1 MSQST
6 PLNITLVG
14 AGTIGLSFAA
24 LHLDHASRP
33 GSDQLHLTIYDTR
46 PDLESYVTKILPT
59 YIPFSFKRLPGR
71 SPTTYSVYIN
81 HDGSP
86 HTISFN
92 DDLKSAVSS
101 ASIVQEQGPESPSF
115 KIAIWPEI
123 ESHCPSD
130 ALLWSSTSGIPAST
144 QCANMKD
151 PSRLVVVHPYNPPHI
166 MPLLEIVPSPVTDPR
181 VINRTLEFWQ
191 DKGRTPVLLKKETT
205 GFIANRLAFAL
216 LREAIHLVKEG
227 VASVEDIDDL
237 MTSSMGPRWAVAG
250 IFKSYHA
257 GGGAGGLEGFF
268 KNIGG
273 TVQACWDDGG
283 RVNVGE
289 GWEDDV
295 FRQTRQAYGEVDLTE
310 RDTLTRRVLEAVR
323 RH

>member
-24 LHLDHASRP
+24 LHLDHASRSGP
-33 GSDQLHLTIYDTR
+33 NRLHLTIYDTR
-46 PDLESYVTKILPT
+46 PDLESYVTKTLPT
-59 YIPFSFKRLPGR
+59 YIALSFKKLPGR
-71 SPTTYSVYIN
+71 SPTSYSIRTD
-81 HDGSP
+81 HDDSP

-101 ASIVQEQGPESPSF
+101 ASIVQEQGPESTSF

-166 MPLLEIVPSPVTDPR
+166 MPLLEIVPSPATDSR

-191 DKGRTPVLLKKETT
+191 NKGRTPIVLKKEAI

-216 LREAIHLVKEG
+216 LREAIHLVNEG
-227 VASVEDIDDL
+227 VASVRDIDDL

-257 GGGAGGLEGFF
+257 GGGVGGLEGFF

-310 RDTLTRRVLEAVR
+310 RDVLTRRVLEAVR
-323 RH
+323 QN